1 MDPRH
6 ILVLLVVLLLMLLW
20 QFRILSNE
28 SSTDIHQVHPP
39 SHVGTYVSHN
49 EKVEEV
55 FEVGLNLQVGQVM
68 FRWSKTKDSRYTSTP
83 SRPTRIDMPRKPKSK
98 VKDVCYVILDICK
111 IVLLEFYLYYKCAPN
126 NLILI
131 L

>member
-39 SHVGTYVSHN
+39 SHVVSHN

-68 FRWSKTKDSRYTSTP
+68 FRWSKTKDSR
-83 SRPTRIDMPRKPKSK
+83 
-98 VKDVCYVILDICK
+98 
-111 IVLLEFYLYYKCAPN
+111 
-126 NLILI
+126 
-131 L
+131 